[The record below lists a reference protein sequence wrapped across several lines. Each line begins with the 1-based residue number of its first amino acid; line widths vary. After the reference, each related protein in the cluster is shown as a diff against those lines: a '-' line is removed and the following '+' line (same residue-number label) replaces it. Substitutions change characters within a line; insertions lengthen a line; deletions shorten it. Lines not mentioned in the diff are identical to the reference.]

1 MHARRSALRQVPTRG
16 VALVVGLAMS
26 ATLLPAAAPARGG
39 EAGAPILPVAA
50 PDLIVTAGATAAAPD
65 VIVAT
70 GDTTAA
76 APDVIV
82 ATGDTTAAAPD
93 VIASAGNATA
103 AAADHTARTRADP
116 AGTAAPDLS
125 PYLTAPGQGPSE
137 MYLDAQLHAGD
148 PNDFVPGARVN
159 VGFEPRAGDGATVGG
174 QAPRALP
181 AGRLSGAQMARDPA
195 PSTSLGDP
203 TGGATTDSIGS
214 MDAGTSDPIPV
225 VARRSGL
232 TVAVA
237 RDASVPAATGLRR
250 EVYGFLPYWEVSDAS
265 TRLNFSVLSDVA
277 YFSLGVDG
285 RGNLLKRNADGSLT
299 TGWAGWTS
307 AAMTD
312 VITEAHSAGTR
323 VSLTLSVF
331 AWTSGQAS
339 VQAALLGSPAARAN
353 LARQAVAAVRDRGA
367 DGINLDFEPLV
378 KGYEDEFVALVHE
391 IRADLAAIGRG
402 YHLSFDTM
410 GQPANYP
417 LEEAVGSDGADAVF
431 VMGYDYRTASSGHAG
446 SVDPLRGPAYD
457 LTETVQAYLARI
469 PANRIILGIPYYGR
483 AWSTVS
489 DEPNAD
495 TQTGARYGYSTAVTY
510 ENAVE
515 LAAEHGRRY
524 DDREIS
530 AWFAYRKQ
538 TCTSA
543 GCATTWREVYY
554 DDAQTLRARYDMVN
568 QSGIRGVGIWAL
580 GYDGSR
586 PELYRALAD
595 KFLTDTTPPLAGIA
609 MLPPAQV
616 NEGFGVGWTGVDD
629 WHGVASYDLEV
640 STDGG
645 PWQTWIS
652 ATRATSDVW
661 LGADGHTYAFR
672 VRARDGTGNVSAWN
686 VSSVFV
692 AAPALGAGGFGRVV
706 ASQLNIRSA
715 PGTTATRLDSAS
727 EGDVFAITGGPA
739 SADGYTWYRVNG
751 PITTWQ
757 PAGYVRTDA
766 WIAAR
771 GNGTENVVAIPA
783 PNSTTVGA
791 VLRGVLF
798 GSASGS
804 AASTGTGPTASANR
818 SFSPNGDGSKD
829 GLSIRWTNRRAL
841 ESLAIRVFGPD
852 GSLAGSVPLPANL
865 GAGAQSTTW
874 DGTIGGSV
882 VADGSYVLQLA
893 GTAGGVRVAWPSA
906 DPATA
911 GQRAA
916 VGITVDTR
924 PPTLS
929 DAAISATRLSPN
941 GDGRFEQVVVT
952 GSSSADAVGWSV
964 VATSAPGGVVV
975 RTLAG
980 TGSAPRATWDGRS
993 DDGSIVADGSYN
1005 LTLRVSDAAGNP
1017 ATRTW
1022 TAVLDA
1028 TPPVVGLEAIPATFS
1043 PDGDGTADSARIAWS
1058 SSEAGTGRLRL
1069 LRGTT
1074 LIRSWTLRGIAGAIT
1089 WEGRDAAGRA
1099 VPDGRYT
1106 LGIERTDAT
1115 GNRATGTASLLVD
1128 RTAGFLRAGPTVFF
1142 PQDGD
1147 ALAAVSA
1154 ISFHLARPA
1163 RVTLAILDASGVRV
1177 RGAMTGASRGPG
1189 TWTWRWDGRI
1199 AGGAMAPRG
1208 TYVALLTVVGPY
1220 GTTTLRRTIR
1230 ADAFSWTLPATVQAG
1245 DVLRI
1250 AFRSV
1255 EPLAA
1260 VPTATLRQAGLAPVA
1275 MTVVKQADGSFTATA
1290 PVLPGGAGPAVIVL
1304 AGRDTGRHANSSTVS
1319 VTVR

>member
-1 MHARRSALRQVPTRG
+1 MHVRRSALRKVPTRG
-16 VALVVGLAMS
+16 VARVVSLVMAAM
-26 ATLLPAAAPARGG
+26 LLPAAGPARGG
-39 EAGAPILPVAA
+39 EAGAPILPVA
-50 PDLIVTAGATAAAPD
+50 TADGAVAAIGGA
-65 VIVAT
+65 VAAI
-70 GDTTAA
+70 GGA
-76 APDVIV
+76 V
-82 ATGDTTAAAPD
+82 
-93 VIASAGNATA
+93 
-103 AAADHTARTRADP
+103 AAADLTADGHATMAAGHANEVARDAARTTVDA
-116 AGTAAPDLS
+116 AGPAAPDLG
-125 PYLTAPGQGPSE
+125 PYRTDPGQGPSE

-148 PNDFVPGARVN
+148 PNGFVPGGRVD
-159 VGFEPRAGDGATVGG
+159 VGFEPRAGDGSTGG
-174 QAPRALP
+174 SLALPTLP

-195 PSTSLGDP
+195 PSPGPGGPPGAAPPDP
-203 TGGATTDSIGS
+203 TG
-214 MDAGTSDPIPV
+214 AGEVGTFDPIPV
-225 VARRSGL
+225 AARRTAL
-232 TVAVA
+232 AIPPT
-237 RDASVPAATGLRR
+237 RQASAPGATGLLR
-250 EVYGFLPYWEVSDAS
+250 EIYGFLPYWEVSDAS

-277 YFSLGVDG
+277 YFSIGVDG
-285 RGNLLKRNADGSLT
+285 RGNLLKRNDDGSLT

-312 VITEAHSAGTR
+312 VITEAHVAKTR
-323 VSLTLSVF
+323 VTLTLSVF
-331 AWTSGQAS
+331 AWTSAQAS
-339 VQAALLGSPAARAN
+339 VQSALLGSPAARAN

-367 DGINLDFEPLV
+367 DGINLDFEPLLQ
-378 KGYEDEFVALVHE
+378 GHEAEFVDLVHD
-391 IRADLAAIGRG
+391 IRAGFAAIGRG
-402 YHLSFDTM
+402 YHVSFDAM

-417 LEEAVGSDGADAVF
+417 LEDAVGSDGADAVF
-431 VMGYDYRTASSGHAG
+431 VMGYDYRTASSSHAG

-469 PANRIILGIPYYGR
+469 PANRIILGVPYYGR

-489 DEPNAD
+489 DDPNAD
-495 TQTGARYGYSTAVTY
+495 TQTGATHGYSTAVTY
-510 ENAVE
+510 ESAVD
-515 LAAEHGRRY
+515 LAEEHGRRY
-524 DDREIS
+524 DDREIA

-586 PELYRALAD
+586 PELYKALAD
-595 KFLTDTTPPLAGIA
+595 KFLTDTTPPLAGIV
-609 MLPPAQV
+609 MLPPSQV
-616 NEGFGVGWTGVDD
+616 NEGFGVGWSGVDD

-645 PWQTWIS
+645 PWLAWIS

-661 LGADGHTYAFR
+661 MGADGHTYAFR
-672 VRARDGTGNVSAWN
+672 VRARDGAGNVSAWN

-692 AAPALGAGGFGRVV
+692 AAPKLGAGGFARVV
-706 ASQLNIRSA
+706 ASQLNVRSA
-715 PGTTATRLDSAS
+715 PDTTATRLASAGQ
-727 EGDVFAITGGPA
+727 GDVFAITGGPA

-771 GNGTENVVAIPA
+771 GNGNENVVAIPA
-783 PNSTTVGA
+783 PNSTTVEA
-791 VLRGVLF
+791 VLRGVAF

-804 AASTGTGPTASANR
+804 TASTGTGPTAAANR

-829 GLSIRWTNRRAL
+829 GLSIRWTNGRAL
-841 ESLAIRVFGPD
+841 DTLALRVIGPD
-852 GSLAGSVPLPANL
+852 GSLAGSVPLPANV

-874 DGTIGGSV
+874 DGMLNGSV
-882 VADGSYVLQLA
+882 VPDGSYVIQLE

-941 GDGRFEQVVVT
+941 GDGRYERVVVT
-952 GSSSADAVGWSV
+952 GTGSADAVGWSL
-964 VATSAPGGVVV
+964 VATSVPDGVAV

-980 TGSAPRATWDGRS
+980 PGTAPKVTWDGRA
-993 DDGSIVADGSYN
+993 DDGSVTADGSYD
-1005 LTLRVSDAAGNP
+1005 LTLRLSDAAGNP

-1022 TAVLDA
+1022 TTLVDA
-1028 TPPVVGLEAIPATFS
+1028 TPPVPVVAATPAAFS
-1043 PDGDGTADSARIAWS
+1043 PDGDRTADSARIAWS
-1058 SSEAGTGRLRL
+1058 SSEAGTGSARL
-1069 LRGTT
+1069 LHGTR
-1074 LIRSWTLRGIAGAIT
+1074 LIRSWTLRGVSGTIV
-1089 WEGRDAAGRA
+1089 WEGGDAAGRA
-1099 VPDGRYT
+1099 VPDGRYI
-1106 LGIERTDAT
+1106 LELARTDAT
-1115 GNRATGTASLLVD
+1115 GNRATATVALLVD

-1147 ALAAVSA
+1147 AMAAVST
-1154 ISFHLARPA
+1154 ISFHLVRTAK
-1163 RVTLAILDASGVRV
+1163 VTLAILDLSGTRV
-1177 RGAMTGASRGPG
+1177 RGAMTAATRGPG
-1189 TWTWRWDGRI
+1189 TWTWRWDGRV

-1208 TYVALLTVVGPY
+1208 TYVAVLTVVGPY

-1230 ADAFSWTLPATVQAG
+1230 ADAFSWTVPAAVQAG
-1245 DVLRI
+1245 DALRI
-1250 AFRSV
+1250 GFRST
-1255 EPLAA
+1255 EPLASL
-1260 VPTATLRQAGLAPVA
+1260 PTATLRQAGVAPAA
-1275 MTVVKQADGSFTATA
+1275 MTVVRQADGSYVATA
-1290 PVLPGGAGPAVIVL
+1290 PVSPNGPGAATIVL
-1304 AGRDTGRHANSSTVS
+1304 TGRDIGRHANSSTVT